1 MSKIENMEY
10 VSRNCGAIAKQRGF
24 DPAVYKYLP
33 NLVANQK
40 PSLGTH
46 HCEMAVQYW
55 IYNFLKIVY
64 VLFALFFQ
72 HRTHNQRLHYDG
84 GPGMFSAKLVHPFEE
99 FQLKPIQ
106 NS

>member
-1 MSKIENMEY
+1 M
-10 VSRNCGAIAKQRGF
+10 
-24 DPAVYKYLP
+24 YKYLP

-46 HCEMAVQYW
+46 HCEMAVQYC

-84 GPGMFSAKLVHPFEE
+84 GLGMFSAKLVNLFVE
-99 FQLKPIQ
+99 FQEKQIQ